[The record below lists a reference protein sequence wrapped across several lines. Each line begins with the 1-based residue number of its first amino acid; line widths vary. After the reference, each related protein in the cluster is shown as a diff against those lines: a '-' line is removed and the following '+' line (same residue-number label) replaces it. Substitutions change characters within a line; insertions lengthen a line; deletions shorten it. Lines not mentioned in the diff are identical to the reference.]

1 LKEPEHI
8 MRLKEM
14 GIPVATTGF
23 HLPDSNLTVVD
34 VDNVGG
40 GRKATEYLLSLGH
53 QRIALLTGPSGWN
66 SAHDR
71 TEGYLQALQAHGFTP
86 DPELMVEG
94 TWLHKD
100 GYLGMQRLLESKA
113 TFTAVFAQN
122 DRIARGA
129 ISALHQ
135 AGLRVPED
143 ISVIGYDDIP
153 EAEFSDPPLTTIR
166 QPMQEIGQAATR
178 LLIQMIENR
187 DTTPTQVLFDTEL
200 IVRSSCIHLV

>member
-1 LKEPEHI
+1 
-8 MRLKEM
+8 
-14 GIPVATTGF
+14 V
-23 HLPDSNLTVVD
+23 TVVD

-53 QRIALLTGPSGWN
+53 ERIATLTGPSDWN
-66 SAHDR
+66 SARDR
-71 TEGYLQALQAHGFTP
+71 TEGYVQALHAHAVTP
-86 DPELMVEG
+86 DPALILEAN
-94 TWLHKD
+94 WLHRD
-100 GYLGMQRLLESKA
+100 GYLGMQMLLEKQVP
-113 TFTAVFAQN
+113 FTAVFAQN

-129 ISALHQ
+129 ISALHA

-166 QPMQEIGQAATR
+166 QPMKEIGQAATR

-187 DTTPTQVLFDTEL
+187 ETTPTQVLFDTEL
-200 IVRSSCIHLV
+200 IVRSSCAHLV